1 MRKNLFSLRGAVL
14 AAALVAASATASAD
28 NFTATFNFDNVVS
41 GSVADTALGSFSS
54 LIHFGNADTVSDVD
68 AFGSFTGT
76 SHWVDATATYGNVLV
91 QSSAMAVSGANLL
104 WNSNAPILV
113 MFSAPQTISSFS
125 IQQDLSG
132 FGNPQDAGSYMVY
145 LDSTGHEIAGSQV
158 YYTQGGMP
166 GLKLQNMATF
176 ANVSSVLLSGGV
188 SYDNLSVS
196 AVPEPGSW
204 AMFSG
209 GLLLLGAMTRR
220 RRS

>member
-28 NFTATFNFDNVVS
+28 NFTASFNFDNVAS
-41 GSVADTALGSFSS
+41 GGVADAALGSFSS

-68 AFGSFTGT
+68 AYGSFTGT

-91 QSSAMAVSGANLL
+91 QSSAMAVSGANFL

-132 FGNPQDAGSYMVY
+132 FGNLQDAGSYMAY
-145 LDSTGHEIAGSQV
+145 LDSTGHEIDGSQV

-204 AMFSG
+204 AMLSG

-220 RRS
+220 RRY